1 MPSAQKTKVSKSD
14 SPRRI
19 SAQVGSRLSQTAEY
33 HLRYMPAVLMHNA
46 MGWFVEYYVL
56 NPDSDRMERK
66 RMKLNML
73 RKRYARQSEFKVAA
87 NEIVCDINAKLA
99 GGWTPFGENESSRYY
114 TQMSEVLQL
123 YIEDRARELKKET
136 MRSYRSFANIFGKWL
151 QAKVPNCKCIFFN
164 RLLAVSYMDDYYR
177 THPNTTT
184 YNNMLKMTRAFFA
197 WAKDKCY
204 IKENHFELI
213 KTKKRQEKKRIL
225 IPLEQRRQIRE
236 YYEHVRP
243 EMVMV
248 CELVYSSLIR
258 PIEIT
263 RLKVGM
269 LHLKEMYIE
278 MPAAITKTGYS
289 RNAVLSK
296 DLCLRLASHVARS
309 KSSDYVF
316 GSDWLPDAAPISD
329 KAFRKNWTKMRNAIG
344 LPEEMQL
351 YSLRDT
357 GIFDKIKSGIDP
369 LTVMQAADHHDL
381 QMTTRYANH
390 VDPNM
395 VRIIAEK
402 SPDF

>member
-1 MPSAQKTKVSKSD
+1 MPSVQKSKVTRPAFQCEKPAAQN
-14 SPRRI
+14 
-19 SAQVGSRLSQTAEY
+19 SRMSLTAEY
-33 HLRYMPAVLMHNA
+33 HLRYLPAVLMHNG

-56 NPDSDRMERK
+56 NPDTDTMERK
-66 RMKLNML
+66 RMKLNLL
-73 RKRYARQSEFKVAA
+73 RKRYARLSDFKVAA

-114 TQMSEVLQL
+114 TPISEVLKI

-136 MRSYRSFANIFGKWL
+136 MRSYRSFANIFGNWL
-151 QAKVPNCKCIFFN
+151 QNKVPNCKCIFFT

-184 YNNMLKMTRAFFA
+184 YNNMLKMSRAFFA

-225 IPLEQRRQIRE
+225 IPLAERQQIRD
-236 YYEHVRP
+236 YYERVRP

-248 CELVYSSLIR
+248 CELVYFSLIR

-278 MPAAITKTGYS
+278 MPACITKTGYS

-296 DLCLRLASHVARS
+296 DLCIRIANHIVHSS
-309 KSSDYVF
+309 KNDYIF
-316 GSDWLPDAAPISD
+316 GSDWLPDEAPISD
-329 KAFRKNWTKMRNAIG
+329 KAFRKNWTKMRKAIQ
-344 LPEEMQL
+344 LPAEMQL

-390 VDPNM
+390 VDQNM
-395 VRIIAEK
+395 VRIISEK

>member
-1 MPSAQKTKVSKSD
+1 MYFLQ
-14 SPRRI
+14 SP
-19 SAQVGSRLSQTAEY
+19 VGS
-33 HLRYMPAVLMHNA
+33 VLY
-46 MGWFVEYYVL
+46 G
-56 NPDSDRMERK
+56 
-66 RMKLNML
+66 
-73 RKRYARQSEFKVAA
+73 
-87 NEIVCDINAKLA
+87 
-99 GGWTPFGENESSRYY
+99 
-114 TQMSEVLQL
+114 
-123 YIEDRARELKKET
+123 
-136 MRSYRSFANIFGKWL
+136 
-151 QAKVPNCKCIFFN
+151 
-164 RLLAVSYMDDYYR
+164 
-177 THPNTTT
+177 
-184 YNNMLKMTRAFFA
+184 
-197 WAKDKCY
+197 CY

-213 KTKKRQEKKRIL
+213 KAKKRQEKKRIL
-225 IPLEQRRQIRE
+225 IPFEQRRQIRD

-263 RLKVGM
+263 RIKVGM

-296 DLCLRLASHVARS
+296 DLCMRLASHVAHS
-309 KSSDYVF
+309 KSGDYVF
-316 GSDWLPDAAPISD
+316 GSNWLPDTDPISD
-329 KAFRKNWTKMRNAIG
+329 KSFRKNWTKMRTAIG